1 MDLVLLFAA
10 PLRTK
15 VVAFAVPVGMAGVVV
30 PFVLVALVVPAPA
43 GLGSS
48 LFLVPALVFVVLA
61 PAFVAPPVF
70 PQHLGTVAAL
80 DFARS
85 VTAAVGSVVP
95 IEIVAVVVPVEVVAA
110 VVVDAVA
117 VEAVVFVFVARRV
130 FVQRGIF
137 SA

>member
-61 PAFVAPPVF
+61 PASVAPPVF
-70 PQHLGTVAAL
+70 LQHLGTVAAL

-85 VTAAVGSVVP
+85 VTAAIGSVVP
-95 IEIVAVVVPVEVVAA
+95 IEIVAVVVPVEVVVVA
-110 VVVDAVA
+110 VVVFA
-117 VEAVVFVFVARRV
+117 VEAEVFVFAARRV
-130 FVQRGIF
+130 FFQRALS